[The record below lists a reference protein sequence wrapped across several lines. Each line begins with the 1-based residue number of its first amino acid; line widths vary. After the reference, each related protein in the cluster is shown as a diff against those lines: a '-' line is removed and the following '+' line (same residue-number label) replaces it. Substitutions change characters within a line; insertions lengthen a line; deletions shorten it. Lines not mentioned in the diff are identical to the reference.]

1 MLADTGLRSQLGP
14 GAEPPVRNQARMRA
28 GKNSPRD
35 PMGGAVCWKKGIM
48 KPVLDIIMQRHITFL
63 LFSSNI

>member
-1 MLADTGLRSQLGP
+1 MVADTGLRSQLGP
-14 GAEPPVRNQARMRA
+14 GAEPPVRNQAGMRA
-28 GKNSPRD
+28 GKNSARD

-48 KPVLDIIMQRHITFL
+48 KPVLDIIMQWHIAL